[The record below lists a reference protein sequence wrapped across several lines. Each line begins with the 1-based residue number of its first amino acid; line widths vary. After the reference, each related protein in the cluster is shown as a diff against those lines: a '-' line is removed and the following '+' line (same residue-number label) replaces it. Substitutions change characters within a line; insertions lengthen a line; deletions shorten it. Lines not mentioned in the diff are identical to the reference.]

1 MVIPGYEDDPLAVSE
16 EWLGLPGFWPAH
28 LLWLAE
34 GEDVDPEPGWFG
46 VDGADTEEAYGAL
59 TDPAAWPVLRLP
71 LQRGHTILILYRNFP
86 EDCGID
92 YYVTHPSWNRPR
104 SLGSI
109 EGHFA
114 GPGLAWRE
122 LVHIAQNPGAGPGV
136 TTPYARLLLLL
147 PVLGDEALPPDAVE
161 VVESA
166 LDAIGAPPQT
176 RTVLAEALLDHP
188 FWEAPPWYFHEPDAS
203 PLSGGNATPRPSR
216 VLRCMGNWSPRMGGF
231 GLSLDQDIYLAEALG
246 TSS

>member
-1 MVIPGYEDDPLAVSE
+1 MVIPGYEDDPLEVGE
-16 EWLGLPGFWPAH
+16 EWLDLPGFWPAH

-34 GEDVDPEPGWFG
+34 GEDVDPEPEWFG

-59 TDPAAWPVLRLP
+59 TDPVAWPVLRLP
-71 LQRGHTILILYRNFP
+71 LQFGHRILILYRNFP
-86 EDCGID
+86 EDEGVD
-92 YYVTHPSWNRPR
+92 YYLTHPSWERPR

-122 LVHIAQNPGAGPGV
+122 LVHIAQNPGTGPGV
-136 TTPYARLLLLL
+136 TTPHARLLLLL

-166 LDAIGAPPQT
+166 LDAIGAPSGT

-203 PLSGGNATPRPSR
+203 PLSGGNPTATPSR
-216 VLRCMGNWSPRMGGF
+216 VLRCVGDWSPRTGGF
-231 GLSLDQDIYLAEALG
+231 GLSPDEDICLAKALG
-246 TSS
+246 TAS